1 LLKAV
6 AIDSM
11 SDTVYLLTRLGRRLA
26 SSTREP
32 APPAPPAPSATV
44 APALRL
50 ARGTT
55 PGTRIATAADLAAL
69 RAYATD
75 RPMPPPPT
83 APKVVARVP
92 VTASST
98 TRVTVPLGVRR
109 LRHAP

>member
-6 AIDSM
+6 AM

-32 APPAPPAPSATV
+32 APTAPATPATV

-75 RPMPPPPT
+75 RPRPPPPT

>member
-1 LLKAV
+1 MKA
-6 AIDSM
+6 DSM

-32 APPAPPAPSATV
+32 APPAPTSPAPSATV
-44 APALRL
+44 APAVRL

-75 RPMPPPPT
+75 RPRPPPPT